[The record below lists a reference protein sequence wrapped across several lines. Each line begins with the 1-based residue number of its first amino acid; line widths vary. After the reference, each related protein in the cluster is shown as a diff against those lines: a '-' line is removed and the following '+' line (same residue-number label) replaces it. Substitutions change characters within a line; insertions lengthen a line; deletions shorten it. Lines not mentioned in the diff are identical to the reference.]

1 MTTNDL
7 PAEWREKLAVD
18 RLALAEQNRDTPY
31 EVLRYNAEGTRY
43 FRARRYCRSWR
54 DDKGHEMPFGGGTYW
69 TVTYGAVQFRRT
81 RNPLG
86 QTEYELS
93 DGKRYTRSAN
103 GTEVPA
109 RVGTKKEV
117 LRILND
123 IGIFQ
128 QQKTTKQ

>member
-1 MTTNDL
+1 M
-7 PAEWREKLAVD
+7 
-18 RLALAEQNRDTPY
+18 
-31 EVLRYNAEGTRY
+31 RYHPRIPRFQPTGVCQWN
-43 FRARRYCRSWR
+43 
-54 DDKGHEMPFGGGTYW
+54 
-69 TVTYGAVQFRRT
+69 VTYGAVKFRRT

-109 RVGTKKEV
+109 QVGTKKEV